1 LLLLA
6 SVAPVWSARFFV
18 TGDGPCHVYN
28 AHVLLDYAFGRH
40 RDFYDPFY
48 FITANFDP
56 NWFGHMG
63 LALFQL
69 VFAPETAEKLFLT
82 GYVAT
87 FGLGLRYLLRQIN
100 PQSVFLSSLGLLFVW
115 HHLLMQGFYNYAAS
129 IAIFFWVCGYWLK
142 YRDGMTPSRSLVF
155 ALLWLI
161 LYAAHPMGFAF
172 ACIFI
177 ACSMLSACVMSVR
190 QDRLF
195 GGMLKLGAYGKSFL
209 LSALPAL
216 MLFAEYLYRKP
227 PSQGENGE
235 TVANVWTALINLNA
249 LVTMNAAERGTA
261 VSVGILVAIFALGAV
276 ALRIKQRKW
285 IFEDFIVLF
294 FGIAL
299 WQYFRQTG
307 AHSIELLMPL
317 RIQLFPWLAL
327 LLWAATAKF
336 PNWSKG
342 IVISLAIIA
351 MTIFLYLRIPTH
363 IKASNLVTEYVD
375 CVPYIRDESVL
386 LVLNY
391 DFSGR
396 DPQGREIAN
405 RTWLNIH
412 ATDYIGAYRTA
423 IMSDNYEA
431 LRSYFPINWHWQRNM
446 FGQTEKDG
454 INFDH
459 RPPRAE
465 ILSFNQRTGGS
476 NIDYVL
482 VANYDDQYRDHP
494 YTKEIQAQLEE
505 GYRLIY
511 TSPMGKAR
519 LYQRK

>member
-1 LLLLA
+1 
-6 SVAPVWSARFFV
+6 
-18 TGDGPCHVYN
+18 
-28 AHVLLDYAFGRH
+28 
-40 RDFYDPFY
+40 
-48 FITANFDP
+48 
-56 NWFGHMG
+56 
-63 LALFQL
+63 
-69 VFAPETAEKLFLT
+69 
-82 GYVAT
+82 
-87 FGLGLRYLLRQIN
+87 
-100 PQSVFLSSLGLLFVW
+100 
-115 HHLLMQGFYNYAAS
+115 
-129 IAIFFWVCGYWLK
+129 
-142 YRDGMTPSRSLVF
+142 
-155 ALLWLI
+155 
-161 LYAAHPMGFAF
+161 
-172 ACIFI
+172 
-177 ACSMLSACVMSVR
+177 
-190 QDRLF
+190 
-195 GGMLKLGAYGKSFL
+195 
-209 LSALPAL
+209 
-216 MLFAEYLYRKP
+216 
-227 PSQGENGE
+227 
-235 TVANVWTALINLNA
+235 
-249 LVTMNAAERGTA
+249 
-261 VSVGILVAIFALGAV
+261 
-276 ALRIKQRKW
+276 
-285 IFEDFIVLF
+285 
-294 FGIAL
+294 
-299 WQYFRQTG
+299 
-307 AHSIELLMPL
+307 MPL